1 MDERR
6 VGVLGATSLV
16 GEHLIA
22 YLIKNCWRVTAFT
35 RRVIVPKTV
44 FQAQI
49 SWQSLAK
56 LDYDKIN
63 VAQMPIPYWVC
74 VAPIW
79 VLPDY
84 FDLLI
89 ALGARRIVCLSSTS
103 RFTKNDSSD
112 LQERQIA
119 QKLVQSEELLR
130 TWANSSAIEYIIL
143 RPTLIYGYGR
153 DKNVTE
159 MARFIR
165 RFGFFPLLGTAKG
178 LRQPIHVDDVV
189 FACFAALDTLNLK
202 NCSYNLAGGEV
213 LPYRDM
219 VIRIFEKLNRR
230 PYLLTIPSWCFRF
243 FMASIRWIPRYRY
256 ITPAMV
262 ERMNQDLQ
270 FDYSEAQRDLHFS
283 PRQFRLTVE
292 DLPGTN

>member
-22 YLIKNCWRVTAFT
+22 YFIKNCWRVTAFT
-35 RRVIVPKTV
+35 HRAIVPKTV
-44 FQAQI
+44 FNAQI
-49 SWQSLAK
+49 SWKSLAK
-56 LDYDKIN
+56 RNYDKTN
-63 VAQMPIPYWVC
+63 VAQIPIPYWVC

-89 ALGARRIVCLSSTS
+89 ALGVRRIVCLSSTS

-119 QKLVQSEELLR
+119 QKLMQSEELLR

-143 RPTLIYGYGR
+143 RPTLIYGYGH
-153 DKNVTE
+153 DKNVAE
-159 MARFIR
+159 IAKFIQ
-165 RFGFFPLLGTAKG
+165 RFGFFPVLGTAKG

-189 FACFAALDTLNLK
+189 FACFAALGALNFK

-219 VIRIFEKLNRR
+219 VIRIFERLNRR
-230 PYLLTIPSWCFRF
+230 PRLLTIPFWCFRF
-243 FMASIRWIPRYRY
+243 FVAGIRWIPRYRFMKL
-256 ITPAMV
+256 AMA

-270 FDYSEAQRDLHFS
+270 FDYSEAQRDLCFS
-283 PRQFRLTVE
+283 PRHFRLTIE